1 MDWFDLSAV
10 QGTLKSLLQHHNS
23 KASLL
28 WHSAFFQAEQPK
40 VDKAGRNTE
49 RRHFGPHHIARAG
62 EVGAVAED
70 SEALVLLATYI
81 PFNFSQEWAWR
92 HTQTSASFSPWL
104 ISPTLTLLP
113 SSALLPSKSLS
124 SNIPVVLRRIRGW
137 WGGSHGRKG
146 KCPWLVPIIPTS
158 LFYHLS

>member
-81 PFNFSQEWAWR
+81 PFNFSQE
-92 HTQTSASFSPWL
+92 
-104 ISPTLTLLP
+104 
-113 SSALLPSKSLS
+113 
-124 SNIPVVLRRIRGW
+124 
-137 WGGSHGRKG
+137 
-146 KCPWLVPIIPTS
+146 
-158 LFYHLS
+158 